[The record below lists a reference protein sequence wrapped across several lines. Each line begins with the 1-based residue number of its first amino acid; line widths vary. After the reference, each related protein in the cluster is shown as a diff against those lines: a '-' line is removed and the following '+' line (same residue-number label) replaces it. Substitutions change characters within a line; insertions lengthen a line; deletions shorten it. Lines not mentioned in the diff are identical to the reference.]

1 MDGGDMGTDEDRR
14 DSGRADDAMKAA
26 FAQRLLMVMRER
38 GWTQSEL
45 ARRARIGRDNVSGYI
60 RGKNLPGPAIL
71 NRLAAALSVGP
82 EELIPMPEQ
91 DIPNGRKAHGF
102 TLRHL
107 ADDGNRVWLQVEQAL
122 PWDQAEAIL
131 RILGH
136 SLQRPPALPAGP
148 RAA

>member
-1 MDGGDMGTDEDRR
+1 MGNEEDRR

-26 FAQRLLMVMRER
+26 FAQRLLSVMRER

-71 NRLAAALSVGP
+71 NRLAAALAVGP
-82 EELIPMPEQ
+82 EQLIPMTSEQ
-91 DIPNGRKAHGF
+91 ASAPKAGQGF

-107 ADDGNRVWLQVEQAL
+107 ANDGDHVWLQVEQAL

-136 SLQRPPALPAGP
+136 SLQRPSMAAIES

>member
-1 MDGGDMGTDEDRR
+1 MGSEADRR
-14 DSGRADDAMKAA
+14 DSGRADETMKAA
-26 FAQRLLMVMRER
+26 FAQRLLTVMRER

-71 NRLAAALSVGP
+71 NRLAAALEVGP
-82 EELIPMPEQ
+82 EELIPMSSDAMPSS
-91 DIPNGRKAHGF
+91 RKLHGF

-107 ADDGNRVWLQVEQAL
+107 TDDGNRVWLQVEQAL

-131 RILGH
+131 QILGH
-136 SLQRPPALPAGP
+136 SLQRPMMAHEA

>member
-1 MDGGDMGTDEDRR
+1 MGNDEDRR

-26 FAQRLLMVMRER
+26 FAQRLLAVMRER

-71 NRLAAALSVGP
+71 NRLAAALAVGP
-82 EELIPMPEQ
+82 EQLIPMTGEQ
-91 DIPNGRKAHGF
+91 AHSPKNGPGF

-107 ADDGNRVWLQVEQAL
+107 AHDGDHVWLQVEQAL

-136 SLQRPPALPAGP
+136 SLQRPPMVMES

>member
-1 MDGGDMGTDEDRR
+1 MSIEEDRR

-26 FAQRLLMVMRER
+26 FAQRLLGVMRER

-71 NRLAAALSVGP
+71 NRLSAALMIGP
-82 EELIPMPEQ
+82 EQLIPMA
-91 DIPNGRKAHGF
+91 DDSTAAAKNSRGF

-107 ADDGNRVWLQVEQAL
+107 TNDGNHVWLQVEQAL

-136 SLQRPPALPAGP
+136 SLQRPPLLVEH

>member
-1 MDGGDMGTDEDRR
+1 MSDGMSRR

-26 FAQRLLMVMRER
+26 FAQRLVAVMRER

-71 NRLAAALSVGP
+71 NRLAVALAVGP
-82 EELIPMPEQ
+82 EELIPVA
-91 DIPNGRKAHGF
+91 AHDLPSTTKRNGF

-107 ADDGNRVWLQVEQAL
+107 TDDGNRVWLQVEQTL

-136 SLQRPPALPAGP
+136 SLQRPPASLDHRLA
-148 RAA
+148 

>member
-1 MDGGDMGTDEDRR
+1 MGIEADQR
-14 DSGRADDAMKAA
+14 DSGRADESMKTA
-26 FAQRLLMVMRER
+26 FAQRLLTVMRER

-71 NRLAAALSVGP
+71 NRLAAALSIGP
-82 EELIPMPEQ
+82 EELIPMSADTLPA
-91 DIPNGRKAHGF
+91 GRRPTGF
-102 TLRHL
+102 SLRHL

-131 RILGH
+131 QILGH
-136 SLQRPPALPAGP
+136 SLQRPHLPLES

>member
-1 MDGGDMGTDEDRR
+1 MGNEEDRR

-26 FAQRLLMVMRER
+26 FAQRLLTVMRER

-71 NRLAAALSVGP
+71 NRLAAALAVGP
-82 EELIPMPEQ
+82 EQLIPMAADSLPA
-91 DIPNGRKAHGF
+91 GKAGCGF

-107 ADDGNRVWLQVEQAL
+107 ANDGDHVWLQVEQAL

-136 SLQRPPALPAGP
+136 SLQRPPVAMEQ

>member
-1 MDGGDMGTDEDRR
+1 MDGGEMGNEEDRR

-26 FAQRLLMVMRER
+26 FAQRLLAVMRER

-60 RGKNLPGPAIL
+60 RGKNLPGPAIM
-71 NRLAAALSVGP
+71 NRLAAALAVGP
-82 EELIPMPEQ
+82 EQLIPMSEENLPTAK
-91 DIPNGRKAHGF
+91 NSRGF

-107 ADDGNRVWLQVEQAL
+107 TNDGNNVWLQVEQAL

-136 SLQRPPALPAGP
+136 SLQRPPLAVEQ